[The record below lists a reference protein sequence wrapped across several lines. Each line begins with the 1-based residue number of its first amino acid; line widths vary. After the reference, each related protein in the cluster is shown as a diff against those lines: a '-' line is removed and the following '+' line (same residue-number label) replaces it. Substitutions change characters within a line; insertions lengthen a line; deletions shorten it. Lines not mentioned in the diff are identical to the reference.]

1 MGSEVTEEDRD
12 LEGVLEV
19 GVSDVE
25 SVEGLGGDAACVEDF
40 IAAGLRGQC
49 ELEGVEALASGSK
62 RSDPLLHVHCQP

>member
-1 MGSEVTEEDRD
+1 MGSEVAEEDRD

-40 IAAGLRGQC
+40 IAAGLRI
-49 ELEGVEALASGSK
+49 
-62 RSDPLLHVHCQP
+62 